1 MRQLGYEAEAASIV
15 DSLVRAVRRHGLR
28 EYYDPLSGRGLG
40 ARRFATSAL
49 IVDLLSSASTRA

>member
-1 MRQLGYEAEAASIV
+1 MRQLGYEAAAASIV

-28 EYYDPLSGRGLG
+28 EYDPLSGRGLG